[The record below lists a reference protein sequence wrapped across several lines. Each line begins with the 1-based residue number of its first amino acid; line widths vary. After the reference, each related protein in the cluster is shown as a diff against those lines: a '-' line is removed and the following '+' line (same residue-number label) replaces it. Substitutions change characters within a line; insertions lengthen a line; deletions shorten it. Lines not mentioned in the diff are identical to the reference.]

1 MPPLLTTPDLD
12 RIAEAVGPGRRVL
25 YEDVHV
31 YPLSAPSFA
40 TAPRAERQ
48 RPTPG
53 PLRLYVHVPFCN
65 YACRFC
71 FYAKRIGAPRAQ
83 MERYV
88 AALARELETMI
99 GPETPLAQLYVGG
112 GTPTALPADLLD
124 AVLAAVQAR
133 TRVEP
138 GAALTVE
145 CSPESLTDA
154 HVDVLRRR
162 GVNRVSMGI
171 QSLDDDVLVE
181 LHRRHGVAAS
191 TLAACDR
198 LTAGGFFVNVDL
210 IYGLPG
216 QSEESFCADLES
228 VTEHRPHSLT
238 LYNLRLNEHT
248 PLANVVADLDRLDLA
263 ALVRW
268 RTVVRTATRALGYTQ
283 TRWHTFVAPH
293 ALASSYDRAPCVDGF
308 DVGRQ
313 LGVGMSAVS
322 HLGHSVY
329 RNAEGFDT
337 YVRRIEAGES
347 PVDGVFPLGS
357 DDRRTLFIARS
368 LGDGRSLDRRAYAAH
383 FGRAIEDDFGPLLAR
398 LAAAGLTADA
408 GDGLRL
414 TDGGRLV
421 YDLVLLQFYPAHAQ
435 AWLDAQQRIVRGR
448 AARA

>member
-1 MPPLLTTPDLD
+1 
-12 RIAEAVGPGRRVL
+12 
-25 YEDVHV
+25 
-31 YPLSAPSFA
+31 
-40 TAPRAERQ
+40 
-48 RPTPG
+48 
-53 PLRLYVHVPFCN
+53 
-65 YACRFC
+65 
-71 FYAKRIGAPRAQ
+71 
-83 MERYV
+83 
-88 AALARELETMI
+88 ETMI

-191 TLAACDR
+191 ALAACDR

-283 TRWHTFVAPH
+283 T
-293 ALASSYDRAPCVDGF
+293 
-308 DVGRQ
+308 
-313 LGVGMSAVS
+313 
-322 HLGHSVY
+322 
-329 RNAEGFDT
+329 
-337 YVRRIEAGES
+337 
-347 PVDGVFPLGS
+347 
-357 DDRRTLFIARS
+357 
-368 LGDGRSLDRRAYAAH
+368 
-383 FGRAIEDDFGPLLAR
+383 
-398 LAAAGLTADA
+398 
-408 GDGLRL
+408 
-414 TDGGRLV
+414 
-421 YDLVLLQFYPAHAQ
+421 
-435 AWLDAQQRIVRGR
+435 
-448 AARA
+448 